1 MQNLPLLTTVA
12 VALAY
17 ALVGGVIA
25 RRLRLPTIVGYL
37 VAGVALGPFTPGFH
51 GDFETIRQLAEL
63 GVILLMFGVG
73 LHFSV
78 SDLWHVRGIAIP
90 GALSQMVIISLA
102 GYWLGT
108 LFGWSTG
115 GAWLLGIS
123 ASVAS
128 TVVLMRVLS
137 DNREMHSPT
146 GRIAVGWLTEAST
159 AKTAKLM
166 RVTRPGSA
174 RTKEPIFCS
183 DALSE

>member
-1 MQNLPLLTTVA
+1 MHNLPLLTTVA

-17 ALVGGVIA
+17 ALVGGVVA

-37 VAGVALGPFTPGFH
+37 VAGMALGPFTPGFH

-90 GALSQMVIISLA
+90 GAISQMLIISLA

-108 LFGWSTG
+108 AWGWSEG

-128 TVVLMRVLS
+128 TVVLMRSLM
-137 DNREMHSPT
+137 DEGLLHSPA
-146 GRIAVGWLTEAST
+146 GRAAVGWSIVEDHATVCWRRGRAETAARAS
-159 AKTAKLM
+159 
-166 RVTRPGSA
+166 RR
-174 RTKEPIFCS
+174 
-183 DALSE
+183 